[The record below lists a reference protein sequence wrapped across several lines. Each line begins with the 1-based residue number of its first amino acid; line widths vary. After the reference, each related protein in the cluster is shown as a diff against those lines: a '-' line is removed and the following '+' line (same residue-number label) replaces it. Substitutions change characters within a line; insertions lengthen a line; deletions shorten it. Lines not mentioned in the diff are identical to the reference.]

1 MATKTA
7 PSCTFLLSRRMTR
20 VRQFAVLR
28 PEKISSRQSVCK
40 SLERADKH
48 SLWISDEKAL
58 TDVLLKAAVCHPRAI
73 GNMVLLHRPTLASIP
88 GLSTYF
94 NHLAFAMDDG
104 FLPPDEL
111 AEVLA
116 AANKAELFI
125 GGIIDPDAD
134 TMTLWRGN
142 LKTLIVPL
150 TAFTTS
156 GDGMVPDFSAFTV
169 TDYGH
174 SVRLG
179 AYEAA
184 SDALL
189 YEFDPDYRRCIG
201 RQRHQAERSF
211 GASLRR
217 LRKQRGL
224 RRDDFSPLSPKTIAR
239 IEQGEVDPSRI
250 HPRTLSMIANRLAV
264 DPCDIE
270 TY

>member
-20 VRQFAVLR
+20 VRQFAVLC
-28 PEKISSRQSVCK
+28 PKHISSRQSICK
-40 SLERADKH
+40 SLERADQH

-58 TDVLLKAAVCHPRAI
+58 TDVLLNAIVHHPRAI
-73 GNMVLLHRPTLASIP
+73 GNLVLLHRPTLASIP
-88 GLSTYF
+88 GLCTYF
-94 NHLAFAMDDG
+94 KHLAFALDDG
-104 FLPPDEL
+104 FLPPEEL

-125 GGIIDPDAD
+125 GGIIDPDAA

-142 LKTLIVPL
+142 VKPLTIPL
-150 TAFTTS
+150 TAFPAS
-156 GDGMVPDFSAFTV
+156 GDGLVPDFSAFTV

-189 YEFDPDYRRCIG
+189 YEFDPDYRRRLG
-201 RQRHQAERSF
+201 RQRHQEERSF

-224 RRDDFSPLSPKTIAR
+224 RREDFSPLSPKTIAR
-239 IEQGEVDPSRI
+239 IEQGEVDPRRI
-250 HPRTLSMIANRLAV
+250 HPRTLSLIATRLAV
-264 DPCDIE
+264 DPCDVE